1 MPWHVA
7 PADLDLSATQ
17 IDVWRIPVSEESE
30 DALQSLESILS
41 ADELKRARRFH
52 FRHDRIEYTTARA
65 NLRRILARYT
75 RSEPRQL
82 AFTYAAMGKP
92 MLAGPSADSGISF
105 NLSHSHG
112 LAVCAVACGREV
124 GIDVERLRQR
134 ESSDQIAER
143 FFSPREFIAYQ
154 QIPEAQRLRAFFE
167 CWTRKEAF
175 LKARGSGLA
184 FPLDRFD
191 VSLGLGNPAAL
202 LHVADEPDASTR
214 WIMAD
219 LNLGPDHVGALAHEA
234 PAVELRTWIL
244 DD

>member
-1 MPWHVA
+1 MPWRDA
-7 PADLDLSATQ
+7 PSDLELSAQ
-17 IDVWRIPVSEESE
+17 HIDVWRIPIVDESDE
-30 DALQSLESILS
+30 TLQSLESILS
-41 ADELKRARRFH
+41 PDELKRARRFH
-52 FRHDRIEYTTARA
+52 FRHDRIEYATARA
-65 NLRRILARYT
+65 SLRRILARYT

-82 AFTYAAMGKP
+82 TFTYAAMGKP
-92 MLAGPSADSGISF
+92 MLAGSPSDSGISF

-112 LAVCAVACGREV
+112 LAVCAVASGREV

-134 ESSDQIAER
+134 ESFDQIAER
-143 FFSPREFIAYQ
+143 FFSPREFSAYQ
-154 QIPEAQRLRAFFE
+154 RIPEAQRLQAFFE

-191 VSLGLGNPAAL
+191 VSFGPGNPAAL
-202 LHVADEPDASTR
+202 LHVADEPDATAR

-219 LNLGPDHVGALAHEA
+219 VSLGVDHVGALAHEG
-234 PAVELRTWIL
+234 PAVELRTWML

>member
-7 PADLDLSATQ
+7 PAKLDLCATQ
-17 IDVWRIPVSEESE
+17 IDVWRIPVNDES
-30 DALQSLESILS
+30 DDSLSNLESILS
-41 ADELKRARRFH
+41 PDELKRARRFH
-52 FRHDRIEYTTARA
+52 FRQDRIEYTTARA

-75 RSEPRQL
+75 RSDPGQL

-92 MLAGPSADSGISF
+92 MLADSGISF

-124 GIDVERLRQR
+124 GIDVERVR
-134 ESSDQIAER
+134 ERASSDQIAER
-143 FFSPREFIAYQ
+143 FFSPREFAVYR

-191 VSLGLGNPAAL
+191 VSLGPGNPAVL
-202 LHVADEPDASTR
+202 LHVADEPDAPAR
-214 WIMAD
+214 WIMAHLD
-219 LNLGPDHVGALAHEA
+219 LGANHIGALAHEGPVA
-234 PAVELRTWIL
+234 ELRTWML